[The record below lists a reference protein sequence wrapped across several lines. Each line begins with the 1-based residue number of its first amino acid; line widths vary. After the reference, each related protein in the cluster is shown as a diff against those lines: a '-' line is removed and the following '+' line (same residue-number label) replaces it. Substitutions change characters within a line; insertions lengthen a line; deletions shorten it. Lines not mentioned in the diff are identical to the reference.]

1 MPFNLLLADS
11 SHIKTGLTKGIIHL
25 VAHLKTVETN
35 AWSNLCH
42 NINRAGALNQIVRQ
56 SRLPR
61 PKVIALLA
69 RLIRF
74 SIVKWEYANQQF
86 LFSLS

>member
-1 MPFNLLLADS
+1 MTYDDTIRQLLDVM
-11 SHIKTGLTKGIIHL
+11 KGQQ
-25 VAHLKTVETN
+25 T
-35 AWSNLCH
+35 
-42 NINRAGALNQIVRQ
+42 LNQIVRQ